1 MPPQPA
7 KVADRAS
14 GNPFLRRSNKGDE
27 YGTPSSGHGPHRV
40 SREMAL
46 PALIEH
52 DRALASQVLAGDEL
66 AFRELYR
73 RHTPRLYQL
82 VLRLL
87 GGRDADAE
95 DAVQDTWLK
104 ATEQLD
110 RFRWECAF
118 GTWLSAIALN
128 VAREQMRRRIRRPEA
143 DWPEDLDPPAAAPF
157 DVVDSMDLERAVADL
172 PDGYRAVLVLHDVE
186 GYTHEEIG
194 LALGIAE
201 GTSKS
206 QLFWARQ
213 ALRAALGGRQKGIPA

>member
-1 MPPQPA
+1 MPPRPA
-7 KVADRAS
+7 KVADRAP
-14 GNPFLRRSNKGDE
+14 GNPFLRHSNQRDE
-27 YGTPSSGHGPHRV
+27 YGTPSPRVEPNRV

-46 PALIEH
+46 PAPIEH
-52 DRALASQVLAGDEL
+52 DRVLASHVLAGDEL

-157 DVVDSMDLERAVADL
+157 DVVLSMDLERAVADL

-194 LALGIAE
+194 LAMGIAE

-213 ALRAALGGRQKGIPA
+213 ALRAKLGGRQKGIPA